1 MTRSRNNWPAV
12 AGTSVVHGD
21 DLSLGLVLGL
31 KVLDPLPGSALGL
44 VEQVPA
50 AGAYLSTAEAVSS
63 EEASSCFVC
72 RYSLCWSITR

>member
-1 MTRSRNNWPAV
+1 MMEWAASGVTRRE
-12 AGTSVVHGD
+12 GLGQVVHGD

-31 KVLDPLPGSALGL
+31 KVLDPLPGAALGL

-63 EEASSCFVC
+63 EEASSVF
-72 RYSLCWSITR
+72 T